1 MKNIIKVIRNPALI
15 LLYADQKGWIKLN
28 DEKYL
33 KLLYQSKFDK
43 RLEIHNPKTFNE
55 KLQWLKLYDR
65 KDIYTKMVDKY
76 EVKEYVKNIIGEEYI
91 ISTIGLYNK
100 FEEIDFDKLPNQFVI
115 KCTHD
120 SGSTIICKD
129 KKKLNIKEVKNK
141 IERCLNT
148 NFFYAFREWPYK
160 NIKPKILIEKYMED
174 KETRELR
181 DYKFFCFEG
190 KVKLFKIDFNRNTNH
205 RANYFDENGILQKFG
220 EVICPPDYKK
230 KLDLPINLKRMIE
243 LAEKLSKNF
252 LFLRVDFYETNGKIY
267 FGELT
272 FYPSAGF
279 GKFEPEEW
287 DRKIGDMI
295 DLARIEKEKNEK

>member
-1 MKNIIKVIRNPALI
+1 MKKIIELISNPSLI
-15 LLYADQKGWIKLN
+15 LLYLDQKGCIRLN

-43 RLEIHNPKTFNE
+43 KLEIDNPKTFNE

-91 ISTIGLYNK
+91 IPTIGVYNK

-120 SGSTIICKD
+120 SGSTIVCKD
-129 KKKLNIKEVKNK
+129 KSKLNINKTKNE

-160 NIKPKILIEKYMED
+160 NIKPKILIENYMED
-174 KETRELR
+174 KATKELR

-190 KVKLFKIDFNRNTNH
+190 KVKFFKIDFNRNINH
-205 RANYFDENGILQKFG
+205 QANYFDENGILQKFG
-220 EVICPPDYKK
+220 EVICPPDYRK
-230 KLDLPINLKRMIE
+230 KLEMPTNLKSMIE
-243 LAEKLSKNF
+243 LSEKLSKNF
-252 LFLRVDFYETNGKIY
+252 LFLRVDFYESNGKIY

-287 DRKIGDMI
+287 DKKLGDLINIDKIKD
-295 DLARIEKEKNEK
+295 KEQ